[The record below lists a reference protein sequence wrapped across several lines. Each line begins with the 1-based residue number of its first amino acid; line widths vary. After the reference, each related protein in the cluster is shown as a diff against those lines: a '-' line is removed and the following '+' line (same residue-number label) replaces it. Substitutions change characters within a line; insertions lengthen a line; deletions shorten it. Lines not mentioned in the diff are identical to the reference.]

1 MSDVLESEQSVN
13 ITAPISGQKIRNAL
27 LQKGYLASARLS
39 TSLAM
44 MLHLKRPL
52 LLEGEAGVGKTSLA
66 KTLSEIDQARL
77 IRLQCHEG
85 LTVSQSLYEWNYQRQ
100 LLRIKLMEGQSEQV
114 IEEEIYS
121 DKYLLQRPLLEAIG
135 QDKSP
140 VLLIDE
146 IDRADDE
153 FEAFLLELLGEFQV
167 TIPEFG
173 AIRARSIPH
182 VILTSNGTRE
192 LSDALRRRCL
202 YSYIDYPDAAQELQL
217 VKLKLPHLKVQLAG
231 QLVQFVQKVR
241 RMQLRKVPGVA
252 ETLDWA
258 EILMGLEMNS
268 LDQDLELLESSLVCL
283 LKYQEDLQAL
293 DSNKLSK
300 MVATVV

>member
-1 MSDVLESEQSVN
+1 MESSLSLDKLTN
-13 ITAPISGQKIRNAL
+13 GDDLRDAL
-27 LQKGYLASARLS
+27 QQKGYIASPHLS
-39 TSLAM
+39 FSLTM
-44 MLHLKRPL
+44 MLRLKRPL

-66 KTLSEIDQARL
+66 KALSEIDQSRI

-85 LTVSQSLYEWNYQRQ
+85 LTVSQTLYEWNYQRQ
-100 LLRIKLMEGQSEQV
+100 LLRIKLMENNTAQE
-114 IEEEIYS
+114 IEDEIYS
-121 DKYLLQRPLLEAIG
+121 SKYLLKRPLLQAIS

-153 FEAFLLELLGEFQV
+153 FEAFLLELLGEFQI
-167 TIPEFG
+167 TIPELG
-173 AIRARSIPH
+173 LISAVSKPH

-202 YSYIDYPDAAQELQL
+202 YSYIDYPSEAQELQL
-217 VKLKLPHLKVQLAG
+217 IQLKLPSLGIQLTE
-231 QLVQFVQKVR
+231 QLVRFVQKVR
-241 RMQLRKVPGVA
+241 RMQLRKTPGIA

-258 EILMGLEMNS
+258 EALMGLQINS
-268 LDQDLELLESSLVCL
+268 LDQDLTLLENSLICL
-283 LKYQEDLQAL
+283 LKHYEDVMAL
-293 DSNKLSK
+293 DSLTLEK